1 MVYLIL
7 GILNFSLPLLQNKPT
22 KCALIVKLT
31 IIVQYMYTTSYVF
44 RTSLAH
50 HQGVHSSIKQSLDL
64 IHIYHHHVLEGLGVF
79 PVP

>member
-1 MVYLIL
+1 
-7 GILNFSLPLLQNKPT
+7 
-22 KCALIVKLT
+22 
-31 IIVQYMYTTSYVF
+31 MYTTSYVF